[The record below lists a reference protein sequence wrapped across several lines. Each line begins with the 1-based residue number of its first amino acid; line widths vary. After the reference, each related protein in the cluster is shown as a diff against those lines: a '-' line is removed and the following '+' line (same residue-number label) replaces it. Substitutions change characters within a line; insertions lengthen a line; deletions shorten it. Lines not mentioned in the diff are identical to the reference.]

1 MLNKNKRLLS
11 KLESA
16 LVEAE
21 KVLVETIARMTEECR
36 RLNRRGCKKPSGKT
50 WEGKPVSALAAGIT
64 GTRLPETKYRTV
76 TIKNKQG
83 AKRC

>member
-1 MLNKNKRLLS
+1 MLTKKGS
-11 KLESA
+11 
-16 LVEAE
+16 V
-21 KVLVETIARMTEECR
+21 
-36 RLNRRGCKKPSGKT
+36 RGCKKPNGRTLAS
-50 WEGKPVSALAAGIT
+50 EANSALATGIT